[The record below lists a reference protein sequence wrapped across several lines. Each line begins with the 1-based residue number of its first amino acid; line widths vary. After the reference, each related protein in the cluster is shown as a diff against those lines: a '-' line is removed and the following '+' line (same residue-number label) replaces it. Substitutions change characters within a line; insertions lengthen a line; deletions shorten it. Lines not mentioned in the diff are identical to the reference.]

1 MYTKFYGLKFKPFDF
16 LPDPRFLYFSKKHE
30 MAYAHLEYGI
40 TDNKPFIV
48 LTGDV
53 GTGKTTL
60 INFFLKKVDSEVRTA
75 LIYNTNID
83 PQTFLEMVVRDFG
96 IKTDNYERSV
106 LYENLYEF
114 LLREHIQ
121 RHRCVLII
129 DEAQNMPKETLEELR
144 MLSNFETEESYLLQ
158 IIMAGQ
164 PQLKRRLNNP
174 ELAQLTQRVSVH
186 YHLAPLEKSE
196 IGAYIEH
203 RLKVGGYDSEHLL
216 FSNEAVE
223 KIHAY
228 TQGVPRLIN
237 SICDSSLLY
246 GYGASQQTIDLNLV
260 EEVIADRGIDPGIQ
274 QEEEGINAYKK
285 GLPGK
290 GETIDLPESVGKH
303 IYLHVSNLNERL
315 TRIEQRVG
323 QLEDVENQHTVS
335 ELIKWLR
342 EAQKENVKL
351 QEKYSALLV
360 KCKTMNKKK
369 SNTSPSKPR
378 KT

>member
-1 MYTKFYGLKFKPFDF
+1 MYTEFYGLKFKPFDF

-60 INFFLKKVDSEVRTA
+60 INFFLKKVDSDVKTA
-75 LIYNTNID
+75 LIYNTNVD
-83 PQTFLEMVVRDFG
+83 PHTFLEMVARDFG
-96 IKTDNYERSV
+96 IQAADSQRSA

-114 LLREHIQ
+114 LLREHVQ
-121 RHRCVLII
+121 GRRCVLII
-129 DEAQNMPKETLEELR
+129 DEAQNMPRETMEEVR

-164 PQLKRRLNNP
+164 PQLRRRLNNP

-196 IGAYIEH
+196 IGSYIEH

-216 FSNEAVE
+216 FSNGAVD
-223 KIHAY
+223 KIYAY
-228 TQGVPRLIN
+228 TRGVPRLIN
-237 SICDSSLLY
+237 STCDSALLY
-246 GYGASQQTIDLNLV
+246 GYGASLQTIELNLV

-274 QEEEGINAYKK
+274 YEEKGISGDEK
-285 GLPGK
+285 GYPGK
-290 GETIDLPESVGKH
+290 GETIDSLQSVGKH
-303 IYLHVSNLNERL
+303 IYLQISNLNERL
-315 TRIEQRVG
+315 TRIEQRVS
-323 QLEDVENQHTVS
+323 QIEDVENQHTVS
-335 ELIKWLR
+335 ELVEWLK
-342 EAQKENVKL
+342 EAQKENRGL
-351 QEKYSALLV
+351 REKYNALLL
-360 KCKTMNKKK
+360 KYKTMNEKKP
-369 SNTSPSKPR
+369 NEH
-378 KT
+378 